1 MESYKEKIENCIE
14 HLNSIRFPGNDW
26 KEDKIYFDK
35 LKKEFSEEPEDEE
48 TKLLLEKLRKLIY
61 EKETSSLNMNK
72 TTEELYA
79 GWND

>member
-14 HLNSIRFPGNDW
+14 HLNSIRFRGNDW
-26 KEDKIYFDK
+26 KEDKLYFDK

-61 EKETSSLNMNK
+61 EKENSSLNMNK

>member
-1 MESYKEKIENCIE
+1 MENYKEKIENCIE
-14 HLNSIRFPGNDW
+14 YLNSIRFPGNDW
-26 KEDKIYFDK
+26 KEDKLYFDK